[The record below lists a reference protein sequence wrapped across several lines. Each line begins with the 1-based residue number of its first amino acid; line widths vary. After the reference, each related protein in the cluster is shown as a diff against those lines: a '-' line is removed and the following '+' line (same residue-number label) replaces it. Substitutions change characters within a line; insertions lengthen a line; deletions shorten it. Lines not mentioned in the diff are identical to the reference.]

1 VTHEAERKSVL
12 EKDGT
17 LLGLKWDYRDV
28 TLDTYQRDAT
38 WRSQTQAGC
47 EVIFY

>member
-1 VTHEAERKSVL
+1 MENTLWGNGALL
-12 EKDGT
+12 E
-17 LLGLKWDYRDV
+17 LKWSRRNV
-28 TLDTYQRDAT
+28 TQDTYQRDAT